1 MNTDKHIDVGNI
13 VFKLSHMSQ
22 KDFFHTIFLCDH
34 ILKYVEYNKY
44 VSS

>member
-22 KDFFHTIFLCDH
+22 SFV
-34 ILKYVEYNKY
+34 LK
-44 VSS
+44 